1 MARIALDAF
10 GSDNAPYEETE
21 GALLFIKKTK
31 HTVILVGDEEKL
43 KKLVPAGTERIEFFH
58 APKRF
63 GMSQKPTDI
72 LKMKDS
78 SLAAS
83 AQLVKEGQADGFV
96 SAGNTGAILVCGTFI
111 VGRIKGVERPAIAT
125 TIPSILGGTV
135 LIDSGANATLKP
147 QNYPQIAVMGL
158 AYAKSVLGR
167 KEPKCGLLNV
177 GTEEEKGNDTVKE
190 AYALMREKLG
200 ESFAGNVEGRDIC
213 MGNVDVV
220 VSDGFSGNIAL
231 KTLEGVGAFFSKS
244 LKDAVKRSNFFQ
256 KLGAL
261 MMKGTFDSFKES
273 FDYRKY
279 GGAFLLGVK
288 GTVVKAHG
296 SSDKLAI
303 YNALRVA
310 AQGVENRILDRINEG
325 I

>member
-10 GSDNAPYEETE
+10 GSDNAPYEETQ
-21 GALLFIKKTK
+21 GALLFVKKTN

-43 KKLVPAGTERIEFFH
+43 KTLVPEGTERVEIFH

-63 GMSQKPTDI
+63 GMSQKPTEI
-72 LKMKDS
+72 LRMKDS

-83 AQLVKEGQADGFV
+83 AQLVKEGKADGFV

-125 TIPSILGGTV
+125 TIPSVKGGTV
-135 LIDSGANATLKP
+135 LIDSGANASLKP

-158 AYAKSVLGR
+158 AYAKAVLGR
-167 KEPKCGLLNV
+167 KDPKCGLLNV
-177 GTEEEKGNDTVKE
+177 GSEPEKGNDTVKE
-190 AYALMREKLG
+190 AYAFMKEKLG
-200 ESFAGNVEGRDIC
+200 DAFVGNVEGRDIC
-213 MGNVDVV
+213 MGDVDVV

-244 LKDAVKRSNFFQ
+244 LKDSIKKSNIFQ
-256 KLGAL
+256 KIGAL
-261 MMKGTFDSFKES
+261 MMKGTFNSFKES

-279 GGAFLLGVK
+279 GGAFLLGVN

-296 SSDKLAI
+296 SSDEVAI

-310 AQGVENRILDRINEG
+310 SQGVKNHILDRINEG

>member
-43 KKLVPAGTERIEFFH
+43 KKLVPDGTERIEFFH

-83 AQLVKEGQADGFV
+83 AQIVKEGKADGFV

-111 VGRIKGVERPAIAT
+111 VGRIRGVERPAIAT
-125 TIPSILGGTV
+125 TIPSVLGGTV

-167 KEPKCGLLNV
+167 KDPKCGLLNV
-177 GTEEEKGNDTVKE
+177 GTEEEKGNGTVKE

-200 ESFAGNVEGRDIC
+200 ESFVGNVEGRDIC

-244 LKDAVKRSNFFQ
+244 LKDAVKRSNIFQ

-310 AQGVENRILDRINEG
+310 AQGVENHILDRINEG

>member
-1 MARIALDAF
+1 LARIALDAF

-21 GALLFIKKTK
+21 GALLFVKNTK

-43 KKLVPAGTERIEFFH
+43 KKLVPRGTKRVEFFH
-58 APKRF
+58 APEHF
-63 GMSQKPTDI
+63 GMSQKPTEV
-72 LKMKDS
+72 LRMKDS

-83 AQLVKEGQADGFV
+83 AQLVKDGKADGFV

-125 TIPSILGGTV
+125 TIPSVIGGTV
-135 LIDSGANATLKP
+135 LIDSGANASLKP
-147 QNYPQIAVMGL
+147 QNYPQLAVMGL
-158 AYAKSVLGR
+158 AYAKAVLAR
-167 KEPKCGLLNV
+167 KNPKCGLLNV
-177 GTEEEKGNDTVKE
+177 GTEPEKGNDIVKE
-190 AYALMREKLG
+190 AYTLMQEKLG
-200 ESFAGNVEGRDIC
+200 TSFVGNVEGRDIC
-213 MGNVDVV
+213 MGETDVV

-244 LKDAVKRSNFFQ
+244 LKDSIKKSNIFQ
-256 KLGAL
+256 KIGAL
-261 MMKGTFDSFKES
+261 MMKGTFNSFKDS

-288 GTVVKAHG
+288 GAVVKAHG
-296 SSDKLAI
+296 SSDKVAI

-310 AQGVENRILDRINEG
+310 AEGVENRILDKINEG